1 MRHHAPPPATP
12 GILAP
17 HIPADTYHRAQATG
31 EPIILIQPTPT
42 VPAPPR
48 RTARG
53 CLLAVGVVVAG
64 GIGGMGLVVAFL
76 ALLDIA
82 AHTATAIGGALGT
95 FGIGGITLKLTRP
108 KAK

>member
-1 MRHHAPPPATP
+1 MRHRAPPPTP
-12 GILAP
+12 GVLAP
-17 HIPADTYHRAQATG
+17 HIPADTYRRAQATG

-48 RTARG
+48 STARG
-53 CLLAVGVVVAG
+53 CLFAVGVIVAG

-82 AHTATAIGGALGT
+82 AHTATAVGGALGT
-95 FGIGGITLKLTRP
+95 VGAGGITVKLTRP